1 MARMN
6 SLNSY
11 VFFETVA
18 RRKSV
23 TRAAEELLVSPSAVS
38 QQIKLLEQQL
48 GIKLFRREGR
58 SSSLTLEGEQLFQA
72 SSSAIRMLKDAERHL
87 GKHHEMRRINLR
99 VTPSFGVRWLGPR
112 LADFVAHNPGWDLRV
127 DAAPDPTD
135 FDREIMDFDIRYG
148 LAPWDGFQCEPILS
162 DQVLPLCRPQM
173 RDDLRAK
180 FGDDP
185 QDMLGGAQLI
195 DSARALCQW
204 DYWLYRNGVTVSTN
218 TKSILLDRSSL
229 ALQMACGGAGIV
241 LESLAVAAQELER
254 GDLVPLTPT
263 LPVIAFNAY
272 WVVCPARHLKR
283 RSVATFMS
291 WMAQQTQA
299 HSAMT
304 ARIIDQYGLTVDL
317 IESPSDVFGEQPVSK
332 A

>member
-38 QQIKLLEQQL
+38 QQIKLLEQHM

-87 GKHHEMRRINLR
+87 GKHRETRRINLR

-112 LADFVAHNPGWDLRV
+112 LADFVQHNPGWDLRV

-162 DQVLPLCRPQM
+162 DQVLPLCSPQM
-173 RDDLRAK
+173 RDDLQAR
-180 FGDDP
+180 FGTDP

-204 DYWLYRNGVTVSTN
+204 DFWLHRHALIVSTN

-229 ALQMACGGAGIV
+229 ALQMACDGAGVV
-241 LESLAVAAQELER
+241 LESLAVAAKELDR
-254 GDLVPLTPT
+254 GDLVPLTPF
-263 LPVIAFNAY
+263 LPVIEFPAY
-272 WVVCPARHLKR
+272 WVVCPARHMKR
-283 RSVATFMS
+283 RAVAVFVS
-291 WMAQQTQA
+291 WMRDQA
-299 HSAMT
+299 DAHRDLT
-304 ARIIDQYGLTVDL
+304 ARIMTQNNLSVDV
-317 IESPSDVFGEQPVSK
+317 IAAPSDVFGGQSVPKS
-332 A
+332 

>member
-1 MARMN
+1 MARLN

-11 VFFETVA
+11 VFFEAVA

-38 QQIKLLEQQL
+38 QQVKLLEQQL

-58 SSSLTLEGEQLFQA
+58 SSSLTLEGEQLFKA
-72 SSSAIRMLKDAERHL
+72 SSAAIRMLKDAQRHL
-87 GKHHEMRRINLR
+87 GKQHEARRLNLR

-112 LADFVAHNPGWDLRV
+112 LADFVQSQPTWDLRV

-148 LAPWDGFQCEPILS
+148 TAAWEGFECQPILS
-162 DQVLPLCRPQM
+162 DQVLPLCAPAM
-173 RDDLRAK
+173 RDDLRAR
-180 FGDDP
+180 FGTDP
-185 QDMLGGAQLI
+185 AAMLGGARLI

-204 DYWLYRNGVTVSTN
+204 DFWLHRNGLSVESN

-229 ALQMACGGAGIV
+229 ALQMACDGAGVV
-241 LESLAVAAQELER
+241 LESLAVATGEVAR

-263 LPVIAFNAY
+263 LPVVEFPAY
-272 WVVCPARHLKR
+272 WVVCPARHMKR
-283 RSVATFMS
+283 RAVASFLTWISEQADLHKITTSSIMEQYDLSVDVL
-291 WMAQQTQA
+291 Q
-299 HSAMT
+299 
-304 ARIIDQYGLTVDL
+304 
-317 IESPSDVFGEQPVSK
+317 SPADELGGQG
-332 A
+332 AGTT

>member
-1 MARMN
+1 MARLN

-11 VFFETVA
+11 VFFEAVA

-38 QQIKLLEQQL
+38 QQVKLLEQQL

-58 SSSLTLEGEQLFQA
+58 SSSLTLEGEQLFKA
-72 SSSAIRMLKDAERHL
+72 SSAAIRMLKDAQRHL
-87 GKHHEMRRINLR
+87 GKQHEARRLNLR

-112 LADFVAHNPGWDLRV
+112 LADFVQSQPTWELRV

-148 LAPWDGFQCEPILS
+148 TAAWEGFECQPILS
-162 DQVLPLCRPQM
+162 DQVLPLCAPAM
-173 RDDLRAK
+173 RDDLRAR
-180 FGDDP
+180 FGTDP
-185 QDMLGGAQLI
+185 AAMLGGARLI

-204 DYWLYRNGVTVSTN
+204 DFWLHRNGLSVESN

-229 ALQMACGGAGIV
+229 ALQMACDGAGVV
-241 LESLAVAAQELER
+241 LESLAVATGEVAR

-263 LPVIAFNAY
+263 LPVVEFPAY
-272 WVVCPARHLKR
+272 WVVCPARHMKR
-283 RSVATFMS
+283 RAVASFLTWISEQADLHKITTASIMEQYDLSVDVL
-291 WMAQQTQA
+291 Q
-299 HSAMT
+299 
-304 ARIIDQYGLTVDL
+304 
-317 IESPSDVFGEQPVSK
+317 SPADELGGQG
-332 A
+332 AGTT

>member
-1 MARMN
+1 MARLN

-11 VFFETVA
+11 VFFEAVA

-38 QQIKLLEQQL
+38 QQVKLLEQQL

-58 SSSLTLEGEQLFQA
+58 SSSLTLEGEQLFKA
-72 SSSAIRMLKDAERHL
+72 SSAAIRMLKDAQRHL
-87 GKHHEMRRINLR
+87 GKQHEARRLNLR

-112 LADFVAHNPGWDLRV
+112 LADFVQSQPTWDLRV

-148 LAPWDGFQCEPILS
+148 TASWEGFECQPILS
-162 DQVLPLCRPQM
+162 DQVLPLCAPTM
-173 RDDLRAK
+173 YDNLRAR
-180 FGDDP
+180 FGTDP
-185 QDMLGGAQLI
+185 AAMLGGARLI

-204 DYWLYRNGVTVSTN
+204 DFWLHRNGLSVESN

-229 ALQMACGGAGIV
+229 ALQMACDGAGVV
-241 LESLAVAAQELER
+241 LESLAVATGEVAR

-263 LPVIAFNAY
+263 LPVVEFPAY
-272 WVVCPARHLKR
+272 WVVCPARHMKR
-283 RSVATFMS
+283 RAVASFLTWISEQADLHKITTSSIMEQYDLSVDVL
-291 WMAQQTQA
+291 Q
-299 HSAMT
+299 
-304 ARIIDQYGLTVDL
+304 
-317 IESPSDVFGEQPVSK
+317 SPADELGGQG
-332 A
+332 AGTT